1 MVGGSTVR
9 VKHVGRDIMAGPKNV
24 VVGELTSYT
33 ELLSD
38 ACGEAA
44 RLFRFAADQGD
55 VFAQYNTFA

>member
-1 MVGGSTVR
+1 MIISNTQEIPEQDHHR
-9 VKHVGRDIMAGPKNV
+9 VLRC
-24 VVGELTSYT
+24 GELTSYT